1 MLRAGAVLDGV
12 VILLT
17 TGVAYL
23 LIQFFWPVVLG

>member
-1 MLRAGAVLDGV
+1 MLRAGALLDGV

-23 LIQFFWPVVLG
+23 LIRFLWPLVLS